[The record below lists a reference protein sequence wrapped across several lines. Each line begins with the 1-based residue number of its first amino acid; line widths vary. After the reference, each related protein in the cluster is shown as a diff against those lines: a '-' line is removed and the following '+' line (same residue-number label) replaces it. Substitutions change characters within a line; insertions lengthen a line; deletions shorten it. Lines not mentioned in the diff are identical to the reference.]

1 MVDERLLE
9 AFAANAKVEWRRRR
23 LRTRQR
29 ITGGER
35 TEDCRQQSRRRRRF
49 FCGAC
54 PEAASSAKCE
64 DRCKSND
71 ISGAGQYITAGG
83 VKSLR
88 RLMKL
93 ADWEAEI
100 G

>member
-9 AFAANAKVEWRRRR
+9 AFAENPKVEWPRRR

-35 TEDCRQQSRRRRRF
+35 TEDYQQQSRRRRF

-64 DRCKSND
+64 ARCKSND
-71 ISGAGQYITAGG
+71 ISRAGQYITAGG

-88 RLMKL
+88 RLMKM

>member
-1 MVDERLLE
+1 MADERLLE
-9 AFAANAKVEWRRRR
+9 AFAENAKVEWPRRRRR

-35 TEDCRQQSRRRRRF
+35 TEDCRQQSRRRRF

-71 ISGAGQYITAGG
+71 ISGAEQYITAGG

-88 RLMKL
+88 RLMKM
-93 ADWEAEI
+93 ADREAE
-100 G
+100 